1 MPRRKANV
9 AVETFDT
16 DRDVYAT
23 IVAARAEL
31 LALISKGYGA
41 HGARETLAA
50 CRERVQALA
59 DKYPVLWERACTKE
73 K

>member
-1 MPRRKANV
+1 MPRRRATKIE
-9 AVETFDT
+9 VEFASEAETYT
-16 DRDVYAT
+16 T